1 MYSIYAASFREA
13 SFFLQSIV
21 DKESLCVLNVAVML
35 Q

>member
-21 DKESLCVLNVAVML
+21 DKESLCVLNIAVML